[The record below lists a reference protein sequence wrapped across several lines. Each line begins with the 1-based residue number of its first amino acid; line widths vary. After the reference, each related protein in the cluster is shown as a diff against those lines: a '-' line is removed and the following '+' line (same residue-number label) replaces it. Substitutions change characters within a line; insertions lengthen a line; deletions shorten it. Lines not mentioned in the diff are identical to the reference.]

1 MFLPDHSVSLS
12 AHLQMGIPVVA
23 SPGAEMLTP
32 RELMPAE
39 HLALHLPHRAV
50 SEGPGLT
57 GFFPLSHQ
65 LW

>member
-1 MFLPDHSVSLS
+1 
-12 AHLQMGIPVVA
+12 MGIPVVA

-32 RELMPAE
+32 RELTPAE
-39 HLALHLPHRAV
+39 HLALHPPHRAV

-65 LW
+65 VW